1 MLTSEGATSRLLD
14 RWQDGAFELV
24 VCPRLVYEVR
34 KALLSPRLA
43 DRYDIAAHDAE
54 GFARKLTE
62 ESFLL
67 EDPTDPPRVVPDD
80 QDDDYLVAL
89 VLASRSDVLGTRDRH
104 FEKVDLHGLRIVD
117 PRDALVLLDS

>member
-1 MLTSEGATSRLLD
+1 
-14 RWQDGAFELV
+14 
-24 VCPRLVYEVR
+24 
-34 KALLSPRLA
+34 
-43 DRYDIAAHDAE
+43 
-54 GFARKLTE
+54 
-62 ESFLL
+62 LL

-104 FEKVDLHGLRIVD
+104 FEKVDLHGLRIVG